1 MTRLT
6 RIKPVTRTDARRLR
20 REMTDAERLQGGQ
33 LRQRPIAGLKF
44 CRQHPLG
51 RFIVD
56 FVCIEAG
63 LVIEVDG
70 GQHGERQPADEV
82 RTAWLDSQGYRV
94 LRFWNNEVLQ
104 NIDGVREAIWTELRG
119 HGTSPPET
127 PDDKPAPPGRRE
139 IRRGCGPLR
148 EPRGR

>member
-1 MTRLT
+1 MTRLIW
-6 RIKPVTRTDARRLR
+6 IKPVTRTDARRLR
-20 REMTDAERLQGGQ
+20 REMTDAERLQWGQ
-33 LRQRPIAGLKF
+33 LRQRPMAGLKF
-44 CRQHPLG
+44 RRQHPLG

-104 NIDGVREAIWTELRG
+104 NIDGVREAIWTQLQG

-127 PDDKPAPPGRRE
+127 PDHKPVPPPGQ
-139 IRRGCGPLR
+139 GG
-148 EPRGR
+148 G